1 VAQLFSL
8 GIVTRLRKISTIV
21 SAVLCGLL
29 VALCAASYC
38 LNRSVQCIRVTPS
51 FHLGFSDG
59 GAYFFSHDQPWL
71 DGIISLAD
79 TNAPK
84 EVVRSWHIGDYY
96 GFYHSSSVER
106 HGADSGLLTVTI
118 FNLPGSRFREVSYFW
133 ENRPIWTFLVS
144 LWYPILLLAI
154 LPALWFYRRRHF
166 GFGSHENDA

>member
-1 VAQLFSL
+1 MAQLFSL
-8 GIVTRLRKISTIV
+8 GIVTRLHKISTIV

-29 VALCAASYC
+29 VALCAISYC
-38 LNRSVQCIRVTPS
+38 LDRSAQSVRVTPS
-51 FHLGFSDG
+51 FHLGLSHG

-84 EVVRSWHIGDYY
+84 PVASSWHIGDY

-106 HGADSGLLTVTI
+106 HGSDSGLLTVTI

-133 ENRPIWTFLVS
+133 ESRPIWTFLVS

-154 LPALWFYRRRHF
+154 LPVLWFYRRRHF
-166 GFGSHENDA
+166 WFRKP